1 MRETQYREIIKKNR
15 WNNRNNCSNVLVFQS
30 CLCVCVHLCFA
41 KCAVR
46 PLLRLFATFQCV
58 IIVWVTFSVNVRV
71 NVFRL
76 FVSGMKRWQYT
87 KRIHRHRHWKW
98 YQRMSLAIFIS
109 LVHTA
114 RLSFYATVRVC
125 LCVVVVSFC
134 THGSSIFSLLSS
146 SFYFNFFF
154 SAFFFCVSVLCC
166 VWCAFFYIA
175 CVFGLFI
182 LLYGLMTTTI
192 SVCDTQRAVH
202 TERKRINRCQ
212 CL

>member
-1 MRETQYREIIKKNR
+1 M
-15 WNNRNNCSNVLVFQS
+15 FQS

-134 THGSSIFSLLSS
+134 THGSSIF
-146 SFYFNFFF
+146 FATFFF
-154 SAFFFCVSVLCC
+154 FLFQFFLLCLLLLCFCVVLCVVCFFLYRLCIWLVHSSVWFDDNDNFC
-166 VWCAFFYIA
+166 VWYAKSRA
-175 CVFGLFI
+175 HW
-182 LLYGLMTTTI
+182 
-192 SVCDTQRAVH
+192 TQAD
-202 TERKRINRCQ
+202 
-212 CL
+212 